1 MKIYIA
7 DVRKTATIRIYGVNG
22 TECTRRY
29 FDIFMHDVMEVHE
42 TTDEERSICGNEP
55 EYTIDTYEL
64 FKAFAG
70 AIGNIQNAIDNIAA
84 AVIREH
90 SIDEYTFES
99 VNYAI

>member
-7 DVRKTATIRIYGVNG
+7 DVRKTATIRIYGVDG

-29 FDIFMHDVMEVHE
+29 FDIFMHNVMEVHE
-42 TTDEERSICGNEP
+42 TTEEERGICGNEP
-55 EYTIDTYEL
+55 EYTIDTYDL

-70 AIGNIQNAIDNIAA
+70 AIGNIQNAIDDIAA

-90 SIDEYTFES
+90 SIDEYTFDS